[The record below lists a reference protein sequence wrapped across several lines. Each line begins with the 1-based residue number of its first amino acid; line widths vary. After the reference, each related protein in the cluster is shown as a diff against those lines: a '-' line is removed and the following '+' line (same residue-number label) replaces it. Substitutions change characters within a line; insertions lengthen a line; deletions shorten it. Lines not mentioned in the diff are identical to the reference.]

1 MHYLVAVGRRAT
13 SIPPRAVAVG
23 GYTYTYNIMTG
34 KSVNGKKR
42 KAGPLTYL
50 LILGMERAFYFYLA
64 LPFTT
69 GRSERASWLAESLAR
84 SSVPHSSAATH
95 ASLQTSRLGLASDR
109 SLVLQVRAKRV
120 FSGSQILESNLQC
133 ASKV

>member
-69 GRSERASWLAESLAR
+69 GRSERASE
-84 SSVPHSSAATH
+84 
-95 ASLQTSRLGLASDR
+95 
-109 SLVLQVRAKRV
+109 RA
-120 FSGSQILESNLQC
+120 G
-133 ASKV
+133 

>member
-1 MHYLVAVGRRAT
+1 MERKEKQAHYT
-13 SIPPRAVAVG
+13 
-23 GYTYTYNIMTG
+23 N
-34 KSVNGKKR
+34 
-42 KAGPLTYL
+42 L

-95 ASLQTSRLGLASDR
+95 ASSNFPSWVGFGSEPRATGPSKTSLLRFADF
-109 SLVLQVRAKRV
+109 RV
-120 FSGSQILESNLQC
+120 EFAVCL
-133 ASKV
+133 